1 MSRNLFQNHFLI
13 PSARAKWHGYN
24 GGEYF
29 VTICTQNRVHF
40 LGEIRN
46 GDNNEPE
53 MVLTP
58 VGRFVE
64 EQLQNVTRYYPY
76 AEIPLWVVMPNHVH
90 AIVVIDDAN
99 CRDAIHRVFA
109 PQNVGDAINRVST
122 DETNDVGGVTGN
134 RNPMLKNCLGAV
146 VRGLKARVTKFA
158 KDNNIPFAW
167 QTRFYDH
174 IVRNQP
180 EMNHIAEYI
189 ENNVAKWNLDKF
201 YNNEL

>member
-1 MSRNLFQNHFLI
+1 MSRNLFQNRFLI
-13 PSARAKWHGYN
+13 PSARANWHGYS

-29 VTICTQNRVHF
+29 VTICTQNREHF
-40 LGEIRN
+40 FGEISN
-46 GDNNEPE
+46 CEKNEPE
-53 MVLTP
+53 MVLTR
-58 VGRFVE
+58 VGQFVE
-64 EQLQNVTRYYPY
+64 EQLQNVTRHYPY

-90 AIVVIDDAN
+90 AIVVIGDAN
-99 CRDAIHRVFA
+99 CRDAIHRVSVS
-109 PQNVGDAINRVST
+109 QNDGDAMNRVST

-167 QTRFYDH
+167 QTRFYDR
-174 IVRNQP
+174 IVRNQT
-180 EMNHIAEYI
+180 EMNYIAEYI

>member
-1 MSRNLFQNHFLI
+1 MSRNLFQNRFLI
-13 PSARAKWHGYN
+13 PSVRANWHGYS

-29 VTICTQNRVHF
+29 VTICTQNREHF
-40 LGEIRN
+40 LGEISN
-46 GDNNEPE
+46 CEKNEPE
-53 MVLTP
+53 MVLTQ
-58 VGRFVE
+58 VGQFVE
-64 EQLQNVTRYYPY
+64 EQLQNVTRHYSY

-90 AIVVIDDAN
+90 AIVVIGDAN